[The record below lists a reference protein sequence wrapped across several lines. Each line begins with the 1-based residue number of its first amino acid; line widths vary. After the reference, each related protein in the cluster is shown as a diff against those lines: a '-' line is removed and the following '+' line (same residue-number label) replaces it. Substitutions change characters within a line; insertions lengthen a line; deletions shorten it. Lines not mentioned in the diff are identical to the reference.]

1 MAEKTNLQQKV
12 KVMGKLFDAGVVSE
26 KGLQEMS
33 TGQMIEISGIT
44 IPEIGMI
51 LEIQKNVKSNHLYS
65 YLAEGRKQVKPEMT
79 MKESAPVNIGTAHQ
93 RWEDENH
100 E

>member
-1 MAEKTNLQQKV
+1 MAEKNLQQKV

-33 TGQMIEISGIT
+33 TGQMIGISGIT

-51 LEIQKNVKSNHLYS
+51 LELQKQVKSNHLYS
-65 YLAEGRKQVKPEMT
+65 YLAEGRKLMNTGNAVAGEEPEAMNAE
-79 MKESAPVNIGTAHQ
+79 KNE
-93 RWEDENH
+93 WEDSDH

>member
-1 MAEKTNLQQKV
+1 MADKASLQQKV

-33 TGQMIEISGIT
+33 TGQMIGIDGIT
-44 IPEIGMI
+44 IPEIGVI
-51 LEIQKNVKSNHLYS
+51 LEFQKNVKSNHLYS
-65 YLAEGRKQVKPEMT
+65 YLAEGRRIT
-79 MKESAPVNIGTAHQ
+79 NSMKEKQNSAEGKASEG
-93 RWEDENH
+93 EDGYH

>member
-1 MAEKTNLQQKV
+1 MAEKTNFQQKV

-26 KGLQEMS
+26 KNLQEMS
-33 TGQMIEISGIT
+33 TGQMIGILGIT

-51 LEIQKNVKSNHLYS
+51 LEFQQKVKSNHLYS
-65 YLAEGRKQVKPEMT
+65 YLAEGRKFIKQEKTE
-79 MKESAPVNIGTAHQ
+79 A
-93 RWEDENH
+93 EDQNH